1 MSPYWCNVTVR
12 TLSGF
17 VKHPSFM
24 HHIEELDLSLC
35 SSLED
40 AELSCALVA
49 MSSLNSLTLDFCT
62 KLTDKLLHKLLYKTD
77 TAAVTFYAAKAAPPL
92 HHPIKFNK
100 NRREFKEDNL
110 QNGVLST
117 FTDGGNAGASGKK
130 SDAKYHVKCLES
142 CGWR

>member
-1 MSPYWCNVTVR
+1 MHTVR
-12 TLSGF
+12 KYNEYKSQTF
-17 VKHPSFM
+17 
-24 HHIEELDLSLC
+24 
-35 SSLED
+35 
-40 AELSCALVA
+40 
-49 MSSLNSLTLDFCT
+49 NT

-117 FTDGGNAGASGKK
+117 FTDGGNAGAGGKK
-130 SDAKYHVKCLES
+130 SDAKYLCEVPGELWMEMSTGLTSIDKEDDALLAKS
-142 CGWR
+142 FT